1 VEAEVVLRVS
11 ELEKAEAAIRRIEE
25 QIREAVPH
33 VDRVLIH
40 AEPMERTYLRYAVP
54 LSDTAGTLSEHFGEA
69 PYFAL
74 TTLRL
79 ADGAIEEQQ
88 IVVNPHKAVEKA
100 KGIRVAEW
108 LVAQK
113 VDVVLLRES
122 LRGKGP
128 VYVFG
133 DAGVEMRETTAT
145 TLEEALSNLAKVA

>member
-1 VEAEVVLRVS
+1 
-11 ELEKAEAAIRRIEE
+11 
-25 QIREAVPH
+25 
-33 VDRVLIH
+33 
-40 AEPMERTYLRYAVP
+40 MERTHLRYAAP
-54 LSDTAGTLSEHFGEA
+54 LSETAGKLSEHFGEA

-74 TTLRL
+74 VTVRL
-79 ADGAIEEQQ
+79 ADDAIEEQQ
-88 IVVNPHKAVEKA
+88 IVANPHKAVEKA

-133 DAGVEMRETTAT
+133 EARVEMRETTAT
-145 TLEEALSNLAKVA
+145 TLEEALREI